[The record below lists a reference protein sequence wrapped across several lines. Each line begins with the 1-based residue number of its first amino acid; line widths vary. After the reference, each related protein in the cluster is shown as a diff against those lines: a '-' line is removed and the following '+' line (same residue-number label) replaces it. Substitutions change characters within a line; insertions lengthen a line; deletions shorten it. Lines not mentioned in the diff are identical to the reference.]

1 MDVRD
6 DSSSSSRGV
15 LPTGTRKT
23 SLPTVALAGTSSYSP
38 LSSGVDRSPATFTTT
53 QRSMTRRGR
62 STLTPAG
69 SERAPYAAQP
79 VAMRRSPARRP
90 TLRCRPRRRGL
101 SPSLPGADRVSSAI
115 SRSTSSSPASRAGST
130 AFQRRTRPR
139 LFRPRAPPSRQGG
152 RKWGWPREGS
162 KRPANRHLLRPG
174 MCAGACGSG
183 LFQRRNGSEWSR
195 QMARG
200 LRECS
205 SRSLGLAGGDRPPR
219 PRTTLRWART
229 PVNGRKLQGRPRRG
243 EPR

>member
-101 SPSLPGADRVSSAI
+101 SPSLPGTDRVSSAI

-130 AFQRRTRPR
+130 AFQRRTRR
-139 LFRPRAPPSRQGG
+139 LVFSGLERLPRAKADASGDGPGRARSALQIGTFSGPVCAPVYAVQGCFSGATGPNGAG
-152 RKWGWPREGS
+152 RWRV
-162 KRPANRHLLRPG
+162 A
-174 MCAGACGSG
+174 CASV
-183 LFQRRNGSEWSR
+183 R
-195 QMARG
+195 
-200 LRECS
+200 
-205 SRSLGLAGGDRPPR
+205 LG
-219 PRTTLRWART
+219 RWA
-229 PVNGRKLQGRPRRG
+229 
-243 EPR
+243 